1 MLFQQLL
8 KEAGCQL
15 ESSIVIFEV
24 ESVLFRRSLA
34 NKLRS
39 QTNEIEEFNQDL
51 QNYTEDPA
59 VFRKCL
65 LPSTVADHVPKTTRT
80 SSSESLFKTLLA
92 IDSIQPELITY
103 LLERLP
109 EFYDELEND
118 NSSSCTARLILH
130 QLRWLD
136 YIAQPEVLT
145 EKLVE
150 IIQITPAVIQ
160 HELITSL
167 PDIVN
172 DSEHKPIV
180 VYLKELMNENPE
192 LTVPI
197 LDALSN
203 LTLHSENLEDVRE
216 MVLERL
222 ESAELDDLAIIVKF
236 LLQTVTPSTIDMV
249 VYGIRQKLDFRAL
262 GKVQSNT
269 QVQQKKKQAP
279 EALILESI
287 KLGLQFHKFVCDSW
301 LKSIVALE
309 EQREHKVIDLL
320 VLIILYSMTSMKKKV
335 EAIIKKKIVQGYIT
349 SALVQE
355 TIMCHADGLLGYWGV
370 LLSLSESLLRSCQQM
385 NAISPCAS
393 TLYVSSF
400 KSSDVY
406 YRQEIIGA
414 LVTHIGSGVEAEM
427 NVALN
432 VLLQLVKFDVSSVA
446 VYSVFVK
453 GILDYLDN
461 LNLYQIRTLFDIFS
475 LLALTTGNSAGD
487 GSANL
492 WSEIQIVIRKQL
504 SNPREKYKIIGIIAC
519 LSSVKVLGSRV
530 LCNDQIEAGSST
542 VSTKGLANNALRHPM
557 LRQATGLLELAL
569 RFSQENPNCIA
580 LIYDEL
586 AHLISEEDIDT
597 RLQTWVKDNMTSD
610 FTEYYVVAETD
621 ADVYM
626 ESVRDNQ
633 YIKLEPEKM
642 MNLDEDDSEI
652 IVKMYELFYSPD
664 IKIKKQVIVPMSSIF
679 NLIQSCEKKLHN
691 GSLQD
696 VDALFGCGV
705 LLFKTDDIEDIS
717 PEEVEYAC
725 DMLFYT
731 INWEI
736 LNSFMFAEEDGF
748 RERLVSRLRNILQ
761 LEEMLG
767 QLMRQVSTYAPL
779 EFHTTV
785 PVNHTSVKNSS
796 QIISSAVS
804 SESQEMA
811 CSEHTPGPK
820 AVIKEHKSST
830 MKFKSVDDLRPYMRA
845 FSFHLLEL
853 LKYNQDIQK
862 ESEQLTCEEINYILK
877 DLDNKLG
884 IKIMPPPPVFFGKK
898 KAEDKHPTC
907 NATMLA
913 RMDAQNLM
921 KKVVLYLPYIL
932 QTLENL
938 YSELQEKDIEPG
950 RIEGSEEILLSWPDI
965 QNSDNSL
972 ILHNMI
978 SAIASRI
985 SNRPGNSVEDELEQ
999 AFTYLSQYGD
1009 NAPQAKTA
1017 LLLFNILQR
1026 LMVISENST
1035 KLKKIALKVVN
1046 QIITAP
1052 WFDWRDIKKEIPFLI
1067 EQFIELNED
1076 SIDILHELVNNT
1088 LPQFEEEGHLEVL
1101 PLLKD
1106 ETVVQHYQAVINQTV
1121 KAFDLLK
1128 NTDEDIDVVLV
1139 FNSRIVKIFERIT
1152 YYVKAKEDR
1161 VLIGILLKSGRLF
1174 IDQFTKHSIPF
1185 FTRVFK
1191 THSSSVIAIFKD
1203 FQASTRML
1211 QIICSHVKVL
1221 KEVALSAY
1229 VPPLKKALEIVIY
1242 QVKMLLTENRIP
1254 QSAFFMGALKH
1265 RDIRG
1270 VEISSQIPREPD
1282 YDEEDMNEEAS
1293 ISSEQNDDEELPVAS
1308 DIEEDGLSAAEE
1320 ETLRKYKKPK
1330 PSEKQPKK
1338 PITKNPKPR
1347 KIKSPLSASTSDQAI
1362 RTSSI
1367 VPSSDEEE
1375 EDEAIA
1381 VNKNTNK
1388 RKIEVIEEEDDDD
1401 IDLFDSSDEEEEE
1414 EEEKQPSPS
1423 PTPPSPTPPPPPL
1436 QTPQPSKESNGKR
1449 RRLGLGRPVKSSQK
1463 KIFNLTGRSGE
1474 DSD

>member
-1 MLFQQLL
+1 
-8 KEAGCQL
+8 
-15 ESSIVIFEV
+15 
-24 ESVLFRRSLA
+24 
-34 NKLRS
+34 
-39 QTNEIEEFNQDL
+39 
-51 QNYTEDPA
+51 
-59 VFRKCL
+59 
-65 LPSTVADHVPKTTRT
+65 
-80 SSSESLFKTLLA
+80 
-92 IDSIQPELITY
+92 
-103 LLERLP
+103 
-109 EFYDELEND
+109 
-118 NSSSCTARLILH
+118 
-130 QLRWLD
+130 
-136 YIAQPEVLT
+136 
-145 EKLVE
+145 
-150 IIQITPAVIQ
+150 
-160 HELITSL
+160 
-167 PDIVN
+167 
-172 DSEHKPIV
+172 
-180 VYLKELMNENPE
+180 
-192 LTVPI
+192 
-197 LDALSN
+197 
-203 LTLHSENLEDVRE
+203 
-216 MVLERL
+216 
-222 ESAELDDLAIIVKF
+222 
-236 LLQTVTPSTIDMV
+236 
-249 VYGIRQKLDFRAL
+249 
-262 GKVQSNT
+262 
-269 QVQQKKKQAP
+269 
-279 EALILESI
+279 
-287 KLGLQFHKFVCDSW
+287 
-301 LKSIVALE
+301 
-309 EQREHKVIDLL
+309 
-320 VLIILYSMTSMKKKV
+320 
-335 EAIIKKKIVQGYIT
+335 
-349 SALVQE
+349 
-355 TIMCHADGLLGYWGV
+355 
-370 LLSLSESLLRSCQQM
+370 
-385 NAISPCAS
+385 
-393 TLYVSSF
+393 
-400 KSSDVY
+400 
-406 YRQEIIGA
+406 
-414 LVTHIGSGVEAEM
+414 
-427 NVALN
+427 
-432 VLLQLVKFDVSSVA
+432 
-446 VYSVFVK
+446 
-453 GILDYLDN
+453 
-461 LNLYQIRTLFDIFS
+461 
-475 LLALTTGNSAGD
+475 
-487 GSANL
+487 
-492 WSEIQIVIRKQL
+492 
-504 SNPREKYKIIGIIAC
+504 
-519 LSSVKVLGSRV
+519 
-530 LCNDQIEAGSST
+530 
-542 VSTKGLANNALRHPM
+542 M

-652 IVKMYELFYSPD
+652 IIKMYELFYNPD
-664 IKIKKQVIVPMSSIF
+664 IKTKKQVIVPMSSIF
-679 NLIQSCEKKLHN
+679 NLIQSCEKKLNN

-731 INWEI
+731 INWFREI

-748 RERLVSRLRNILQ
+748 RERLVSRLRNMLQ

-767 QLMRQVSTYAPL
+767 HLMRQIPTYAPL

-785 PVNHTSVKNSS
+785 PVNLTTVKNSS

-804 SESQEMA
+804 SESQETA
-811 CSEHTPGPK
+811 CSEHAPGPK
-820 AVIKEHKSST
+820 AVIKDHKTST

-845 FSFHLLEL
+845 FSVHLLEL

-877 DLDNKLG
+877 DLDNKLD

-921 KKVVLYLPYIL
+921 KKVVFYLPYIL

-938 YSELQEKDIEPG
+938 YSKLQEKDIEPG
-950 RIEGSEEILLSWPDI
+950 RIEGSEEIVSCISLVFNILFKLLSWPDI

-972 ILHNMI
+972 ILHSMI

-985 SNRPGNSVEDELEQ
+985 SSRPGNSVEDELEQ

-1009 NAPQAKTA
+1009 NVPQAKTA

-1026 LMVISENST
+1026 LMVISENSA
-1035 KLKKIALKVVN
+1035 KLKKSALKVVS
-1046 QIITAP
+1046 QIIAAP

-1076 SIDILHELVNNT
+1076 SIDVLHELVNNT
-1088 LPQFEEEGHLEVL
+1088 LPQFEEEGPLEIL

-1106 ETVVQHYQAVINQTV
+1106 ETIVQHYQAVINQTV

-1139 FNSRIVKIFERIT
+1139 FNGRIVKIFERIT

-1161 VLIGILLKSGRLF
+1161 ALIGILLKSGRLF

-1191 THSSSVIAIFKD
+1191 THSSSVVAIFKD

-1282 YDEEDMNEEAS
+1282 YDEEDMNEEPS
-1293 ISSEQNDDEELPVAS
+1293 INSEQEDEEELPVAS
-1308 DIEEDGLSAAEE
+1308 DIEEDGLSVAEE
-1320 ETLRKYKKPK
+1320 ETLPKYKKTK
-1330 PSEKQPKK
+1330 PPVKKPKK
-1338 PITKNPKPR
+1338 PITKKPTPR
-1347 KIKSPLSASTSDQAI
+1347 KRKSPLSASTSDQAI
-1362 RTSSI
+1362 RTSSV

-1375 EDEAIA
+1375 GDEAITISK
-1381 VNKNTNK
+1381 NKNK
-1388 RKIEVIEEEDDDD
+1388 RKVEVIEEEDGEDTD
-1401 IDLFDSSDEEEEE
+1401 IFGSSDEEEEKE
-1414 EEEKQPSPS
+1414 PSPS
-1423 PTPPSPTPPPPPL
+1423 PTPISSTSPLHPPP
-1436 QTPQPSKESNGKR
+1436 QPAKESTGKR

-1463 KIFNLTGRSGE
+1463 KIFNLTGHSGE